1 MAKEECRTLGY
12 KLIGEYVFSEIIAD
26 FIRDENWQ
34 LAKHSVKAT
43 HSALQGSLKEGFIT
57 PDQLGSLAKRLG
69 EIDTAIERKDKKDAD
84 RAFSDFFRDYGTVII
99 DSVAECECRR
109 R

>member
-34 LAKHSVKAT
+34 MAKHSVKAT
-43 HSALQGSLKEGFIT
+43 HSALEGSLKEGFIT
-57 PDQLGSLAKRLG
+57 SAQVGTLAISLM

-99 DSVAECECRR
+99 DSIAECECKRT
-109 R
+109 